1 MSTFKKE
8 RNKNLRVNHEIRA
21 RELRVISATGEQL
34 GVMALAQALAL
45 AEEQGLDLIEIVPTA
60 APPVAK
66 IMDYGKFRYDQTKRE
81 KENKKA
87 QHQVK
92 VKEVKLSPNISEH
105 DLDVKLRQ
113 AHEFLEKGNKV
124 KITIMFRGREMMHPE
139 LGKRLVEK
147 INSTLGEVSSVE
159 TPAKM
164 FGRILNMVLA
174 PGAKKKK

>member
-1 MSTFKKE
+1 M
-8 RNKNLRVNHEIRA
+8 
-21 RELRVISATGEQL
+21 ISATGEQL
-34 GVMALAQALAL
+34 GVMSLSNALHL
-45 AEEQGLDLIEIVPTA
+45 AETQGLDLIEIVPTA
-60 APPVAK
+60 TPPVAK

-105 DLDVKLRQ
+105 DLEVKLRQ

-124 KITIMFRGREMMHPE
+124 KITLLFRGREMMHQN
-139 LGKRLVEK
+139 LGNQVIEK
-147 INSTLGEVSSVE
+147 AVKFLEEVAIVE

-164 FGRILNMVLA
+164 FGRTLNMVLA
-174 PGAKKKK
+174 PGVKKKK

>member
-1 MSTFKKE
+1 M
-8 RNKNLRVNHEIRA
+8 NHEIRA

-34 GVMALAQALAL
+34 GVMGLGAALRL
-45 AEEQGLDLIEIVPTA
+45 AEEQGLDLIEIVATA
-60 APPVAK
+60 SPPVAK

-113 AHEFLEKGNKV
+113 AREFLEKGNKV
-124 KITIMFRGREMMHPE
+124 KVTITFRGREMMHPE
-139 LGKRLVEK
+139 LGRRLVEK
-147 INSTLGEVSSVE
+147 INQTLEEVSMVE

-164 FGRILNMVLA
+164 FGRMLNMVLA
-174 PGAKKKK
+174 PGGKKKAKS